1 MNFTHF
7 YIPPPHRHKH
17 IFPFKYLVN
26 FDFFF
31 DFFFYFFTD
40 FSIWKLSDSCFF
52 FTFGN
57 NFTTNLQ
64 YNQWFNKTYM
74 YKRFKACNKENVIF
88 LILLLADHHMGMS
101 LCLKQDVLPCL
112 TLSVVIEIC
121 LQWIHSIRLLN
132 SKLWLHFL

>member
-7 YIPPPHRHKH
+7 YTPPPHRHKH

-31 DFFFYFFTD
+31 DFFFNFFTD

-57 NFTTNLQ
+57 NFSTNLQ
-64 YNQWFNKTYM
+64 YNQWFNKNYM

-101 LCLKQDVLPCL
+101 LCLKQ
-112 TLSVVIEIC
+112 VI
-121 LQWIHSIRLLN
+121 Q
-132 SKLWLHFL
+132 

>member
-7 YIPPPHRHKH
+7 YTPPPHRHKH

-31 DFFFYFFTD
+31 DFLLT
-40 FSIWKLSDSCFF
+40 FSLIFQFGSCPTAVSFLPLVTIF
-52 FTFGN
+52 QQTYSTINGLIKIIC
-57 NFTTNLQ
+57 TCDL
-64 YNQWFNKTYM
+64 FNPLTSWSSHGHESLP
-74 YKRFKACNKENVIF
+74 KACYTVN
-88 LILLLADHHMGMS
+88 
-101 LCLKQDVLPCL
+101 DVLPCL

-132 SKLWLHFL
+132 SKLWLHLL